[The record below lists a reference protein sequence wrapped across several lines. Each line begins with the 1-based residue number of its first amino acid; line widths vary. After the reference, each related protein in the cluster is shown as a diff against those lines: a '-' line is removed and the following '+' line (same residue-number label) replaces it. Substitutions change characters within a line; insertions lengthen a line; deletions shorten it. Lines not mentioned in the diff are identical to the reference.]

1 MSPSS
6 PTSPGRPLVQFSL
19 AFQYKV
25 SFPRKLSFFV
35 LSLSV
40 QDIIRGRLGNN
51 TGRRN
56 SCAQITTI
64 ESADDLSTSSQT
76 TSKRRRSSL
85 AQLTE
90 LFKDWGMRDPAGK
103 KSASNNE
110 SQRRGTLADLGRTFG
125 CKSKKALTSTASV
138 AQPPSVEP
146 DFMSKIRKRR
156 ETSADITVLRKGSG
170 TTTDLKS
177 DISR

>member
-1 MSPSS
+1 MLNETFSVIFKHRGIVQS
-6 PTSPGRPLVQFSL
+6 TS
-19 AFQYKV
+19 
-25 SFPRKLSFFV
+25 RKLPFSI
-35 LSLSV
+35 SLI
-40 QDIIRGRLGNN
+40 QDIIRGRLGNDV
-51 TGRRN
+51 GRRN

-64 ESADDLSTSSQT
+64 ESADDLSSSSQT

-85 AQLTE
+85 AQLSE
-90 LFKDWGMRDPAGK
+90 LFKDWGISHPGS
-103 KSASNNE
+103 KSNKNQPQNVTAAE
-110 SQRRGTLADLGRTFG
+110 TQRRGTLADLGRTFG
-125 CKSKKALTSTASV
+125 CKNKRQLTSTASV
-138 AQPPSVEP
+138 VQPPPNMEP

>member
-1 MSPSS
+1 MI
-6 PTSPGRPLVQFSL
+6 
-19 AFQYKV
+19 
-25 SFPRKLSFFV
+25 
-35 LSLSV
+35 
-40 QDIIRGRLGNN
+40 QDIIRGRLGNDV
-51 TGRRN
+51 GRRN

-64 ESADDLSTSSQT
+64 ESADDLSSASQT

-85 AQLTE
+85 AQLSE
-90 LFKDWGMRDPAGK
+90 LFKDWGISHPGN
-103 KSASNNE
+103 KSNKNQQSQNAAE
-110 SQRRGTLADLGRTFG
+110 TQRRGTLADLGRTFG
-125 CKSKKALTSTASV
+125 CKNKRQLTSTASV
-138 AQPPSVEP
+138 VQPPTVEP